1 VSVRPPRAPPLWRKL
16 LPLIGL
22 AVLAWLLTRLD
33 LPALGRAIAQVS
45 WAALL
50 GACASFSFN
59 LWLKVLRWQ
68 RLLRAQAIVL
78 PHRVALASFMSA
90 QFYAQVSVGRVG
102 EFLRMEALIER
113 GVSAGTAL
121 SSCVFDRLLD
131 VYLVLATG
139 AVLGLSVL
147 GDRQLAIAAAAVLA
161 LGSIAGSVFLVRLGR
176 AARVHSEPT
185 GSAAPR
191 ELWTRLRGAVSELAR
206 STLPLLSPAPLL
218 EAVLWTLIAWAFY
231 FAALYILADALAI
244 HVSRVLLTATGAVA
258 ALSSL
263 LPVTIS
269 GLGAREAIY
278 IAVLSAHEVPGEK
291 AVALSLLHLSVM
303 TATAI
308 VLGLGG
314 VVLRGGGA
322 PGIYCRPPIIFKKNN
337 I

>member
-1 VSVRPPRAPPLWRKL
+1 MHAPPKPPLWRKL

-22 AVLAWLLTRLD
+22 AILAWLFTRLD
-33 LPALGRAIAQVS
+33 MPALGRAFAQIS

-50 GACASFSFN
+50 GACASFSVN
-59 LWLKVLRWQ
+59 IWLKVLRWQ

-90 QFYAQVSVGRVG
+90 QFYAQISVGRVG

-147 GDRQLAIAAAAVLA
+147 GDRRAAIAAGVA
-161 LGSIAGSVFLVRLGR
+161 LLAGSLVGIAFLVRLGR
-176 AARVHSEPT
+176 AVPS
-185 GSAAPR
+185 GAAPAQG
-191 ELWTRLRGAVSELAR
+191 LASRLRRALSELAR
-206 STLPLLSPAPLL
+206 STIPLLAPLPLA
-218 EAVLWTLIAWAFY
+218 EAVLWTLIAWTFY
-231 FAALYILADALAI
+231 FGALFMLADALAI
-244 HVSRVLLTATGAVA
+244 SISRSLLTATGAVA

-263 LPVTIS
+263 LPFTIS

-278 IAVLSAHEVPGEK
+278 MAVLKAHEVPGEK
-291 AVALSLLHLSVM
+291 AFALSLLHLSVM

-308 VLGLGG
+308 VLGLAG
-314 VVLRGGGA
+314 VVWRARQRL
-322 PGIYCRPPIIFKKNN
+322 
-337 I
+337 

>member
-1 VSVRPPRAPPLWRKL
+1 MEAPPKPPLWRKL

-22 AVLAWLLTRLD
+22 AILAWLFTRLD
-33 LPALGRAIAQVS
+33 MPALGRAFAQIS

-50 GACASFSFN
+50 GACASFSLN
-59 LWLKVLRWQ
+59 MWLKVLRWQ

-90 QFYAQVSVGRVG
+90 QFYAQISVGRVG

-147 GDRQLAIAAAAVLA
+147 GDRRAAIAAGVA
-161 LGSIAGSVFLVRLGR
+161 LLIGSLVGVGFLVRLGR
-176 AARVHSEPT
+176 AAPLSREPALGGLT
-185 GSAAPR
+185 ARIRRA
-191 ELWTRLRGAVSELAR
+191 LSELAR
-206 STLPLLSPAPLL
+206 STIPLLAPLPLA
-218 EAVLWTLIAWAFY
+218 EAVLWTLVAWTFY
-231 FAALYILADALAI
+231 FGALFMLADALAI
-244 HVSRVLLTATGAVA
+244 SVSRTLLTATGAVA

-263 LPVTIS
+263 LPFTIS

-278 IAVLSAHEVPGEK
+278 MAVLKAHEVPGEK
-291 AVALSLLHLSVM
+291 AFALSLLHLSVM
-303 TATAI
+303 SATAI
-308 VLGLGG
+308 GLGLGG
-314 VVLRGGGA
+314 VVWRA
-322 PGIYCRPPIIFKKNN
+322 RQRQ
-337 I
+337 